1 MATLTSEHVHQGL
14 LSSHEIEE
22 LVSQLVSEEISIHQQ
37 NQKLKIAQERAM
49 EQARRDRE
57 AQIAAFQSLS
67 SAGRVQGDTL
77 NGLAFMDDEAGL
89 QNAYGSQGKR
99 AWGAAVADD
108 AYAYG
113 STTPG
118 FDDMEALAD
127 EYVADKTFKERIR
140 AIARGVHD
148 VLAERL
154 SPNAEDFM
162 SDMPVI
168 QRADGSVGDIGE
180 SWWKDATTREANAG
194 FSAEQKMEN
203 AADANAALEAEMR
216 SAAIAK
222 RVHHMEEAPFDLNQ
236 SIAVSREGSW
246 DEALAAMEQNAQENL
261 ALTMGDIMS
270 AAKMEATPTIEE
282 MEDAEFDW
290 IDMDEVDG
298 IEPDTG
304 FLTFRV
310 PGGHPEV
317 QDTASYVDYLV
328 KDELLDASSPLI
340 KKHAQKRNATHLRV
354 IEGGSGRIRKAM

>member
-1 MATLTSEHVHQGL
+1 MATLMSEHVHQGL

-67 SAGRVQGDTL
+67 SSERVQADALNAAAFTSMKGDTEM
-77 NGLAFMDDEAGL
+77 AASSQME
-89 QNAYGSQGKR
+89 YGS
-99 AWGAAVADD
+99 AASENGAQRTFGREAA
-108 AYAYG
+108 
-113 STTPG
+113 G

-180 SWWKDATTREANAG
+180 SWWKNATTREASAG
-194 FSAEQKMEN
+194 FSAEQKTEN

-270 AAKMEATPTIEE
+270 AAKMDSAAVLSE

-317 QDTASYVDYLV
+317 QDTSSYVDYLV

-340 KKHAQKRNATHLRV
+340 KKHAQKRTATHLRV

>member
-1 MATLTSEHVHQGL
+1 MATLASEHVHQGL

-67 SAGRVQGDTL
+67 SAERVQADALNVAAYMSGKGDMEMAASSQMEYGPAASE
-77 NGLAFMDDEAGL
+77 N
-89 QNAYGSQGKR
+89 NAQRTFGRK
-99 AWGAAVADD
+99 AA
-108 AYAYG
+108 
-113 STTPG
+113 G

-180 SWWKDATTREANAG
+180 SWWKEATTREANRG
-194 FSAEQKMEN
+194 FSAGQKTEN
-203 AADANAALEAEMR
+203 ATDANAALEAEIR
-216 SAAIAK
+216 SATIAK
-222 RVHHMEEAPFDLNQ
+222 RVHHVEEDPFDLNQ

-270 AAKMEATPTIEE
+270 AAKVEPRTAIEE

-317 QDTASYVDYLV
+317 QDTASYVDFLV
-328 KDELLDASSPLI
+328 RDELQDASSALI
-340 KKHAQKRNATHLRV
+340 KKHAQKRTATHLRI

>member
-14 LSSHEIEE
+14 LSSKEIEE
-22 LVSQLVSEEISIHQQ
+22 LVAQLVSEEISIHQQ
-37 NQKLKIAQERAM
+37 NQKLKVAQERAI

-67 SAGRVQGDTL
+67 SAEHIQGDML
-77 NGLAFMDDEAGL
+77 NFPVFTDYRAGTQTAGAL
-89 QNAYGSQGKR
+89 QGECAWVASDADHCFGSNYVS
-99 AWGAAVADD
+99 A
-108 AYAYG
+108 
-113 STTPG
+113 G
-118 FDDMEALAD
+118 FDDMEVVAD
-127 EYVADKTFKERIR
+127 EYVADKSFKERIR

-154 SPNAEDFM
+154 SPNAEEFM

-180 SWWKDATTREANAG
+180 SWWKDATTHESNGVFAAEPRVEEQASVNEAL
-194 FSAEQKMEN
+194 K
-203 AADANAALEAEMR
+203 AEMR

-222 RVHHMEEAPFDLNQ
+222 RVHYIDEEPFDLNQ
-236 SIAVSREGSW
+236 SLADVREGSW

-270 AAKMEATPTIEE
+270 AVKTDPAPAIVAVDEG
-282 MEDAEFDW
+282 EFN
-290 IDMDEVDG
+290 DMDVDEVDG

-304 FLTFRV
+304 FLAFRV

-317 QDTASYVDYLV
+317 QDTGSYIDYLV

-340 KKHAQKRNATHLRV
+340 QRHVQRHGATHLRV